1 MFMYVCTYAHVCM
14 YVCSCMYVCTY
25 AHVCMYI
32 CSCMYVHLLMYVCTY
47 AHVCMYVHM
56 LMYVCTYAHVCMYV
70 YRDCTISMLKT
81 RCTETSKEPIF
92 FLQMTEQ
99 SSWVSGWV

>member
-1 MFMYVCTYAHVCM
+1 
-14 YVCSCMYVCTY
+14 
-25 AHVCMYI
+25 
-32 CSCMYVHLLMYVCTY
+32 MYVCTY

-70 YRDCTISMLKT
+70 YRDCTISMFKT

-99 SSWVSGWV
+99 SSWVSVCVWEGGYEKGAGLYVCTCVGVLGDGWL